1 MQTKNETWSWRLYGK
16 WQLKAAINLVA
27 HKLGSE
33 MIIGSPRIAQLKTA
47 GTQKGFPLIPP

>member
-16 WQLKAAINLVA
+16 WQLKAAINRVA